1 MKNLLILLAIPLF
14 FISCVRDNDGS
25 EQNNLVS
32 FDVSMS
38 IPSFGVYG
46 IDKSANSQASKSS
59 SFEHI
64 FKDEIDVVN

>member
-14 FISCVRDNDGS
+14 FISCVRDNDDS

-38 IPSFGVYG
+38 IPSVSVSLA
-46 IDKSANSQASKSS
+46 IDSSDNLYIGERDNSRIRKISL
-59 SFEHI
+59 
-64 FKDEIDVVN
+64 